1 MRSSRRSHT
10 ELRHAKRRVAKR
22 RAQGG
27 AVMFIVAMTLALL
40 VAMGAYALTVAS
52 REVSISGYLRQNL
65 QTHYLSEWAV
75 LGAAEELSLNTIY
88 QYGCTKNPAQCPP
101 FPTPAPPTIVC
112 PSLVG
117 VPIVGAGS
125 PPATIPSNGCRFL
138 SQTQLTSMP
147 TASQW
152 TPLATST
159 PNTPA
164 TAGDLG
170 NISVAP
176 SFNVEFT
183 DPYTVSVGSGFGT
196 ANGSVHGG
204 SPTCLGVL
212 TVTSFGLT
220 PPTTGVNAYYQTASE
235 GLEVSRA
242 KITAGVV
249 TDCDQ

>member
-1 MRSSRRSHT
+1 MRAPIRSHT
-10 ELRHAKRRVAKR
+10 EPRLAKQRAARRSS
-22 RAQGG
+22 QGG
-27 AVMFIVAMTLALL
+27 AVMFIVAMTLTLL
-40 VAMGAYALTVAS
+40 GAMGAYALIVAS

-75 LGAAEELSLNTIY
+75 LGAAEELSLNAIY
-88 QYGCTKNPAQCPP
+88 QYGCTKNPAGCPP
-101 FPTPAPPTIVC
+101 FPTPVPPTLVC
-112 PSLVG
+112 PSLIG

-138 SQTQLTSMP
+138 TQTQLTTQP

-164 TAGDLG
+164 TGKDLG

-176 SFNVEFT
+176 NFNVEFT

-196 ANGSVHGG
+196 ASGTVHGG
-204 SPTCLGVL
+204 SPTCLGVV

-220 PPTTGVNAYYQTASE
+220 PPPSGVSPYYQTASE
-235 GLEVSRA
+235 GLEISKA
-242 KITAGVV
+242 KVTAGVV